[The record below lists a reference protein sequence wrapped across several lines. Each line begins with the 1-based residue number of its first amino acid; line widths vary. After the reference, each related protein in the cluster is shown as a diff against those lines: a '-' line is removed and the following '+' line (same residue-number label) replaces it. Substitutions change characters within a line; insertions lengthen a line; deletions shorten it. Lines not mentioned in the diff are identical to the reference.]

1 MSHLRPTCPSI
12 PVLCLLGLTGLVGLG
27 VLGCSAAKEAKE
39 RAITEAAIGRWSCAE
54 QDEGLTA
61 PGTIPRFAS
70 FTLTIE
76 PGEWTAQ
83 GDTWTNQGSW
93 TVEGGKLTV
102 QNDDEGIGAT
112 VTDASGGEISRDS
125 TSLELLQRSDDAVAL
140 QALGFTHLAIET
152 DITVMRDGYRQ
163 LLHPLRGQT
172 SK

>member
-125 TSLELLQRSDDAVAL
+125 TSLELLQRSDDGE
-140 QALGFTHLAIET
+140 QASPFEVPVDVI
-152 DITVMRDGYRQ
+152 DDRTVQVFGGDEDLPPVLCEKQ
-163 LLHPLRGQT
+163 
-172 SK
+172 